1 MSDLRYQGYDVSRN
15 DRAAATADAI
25 LRFRRVRSEM
35 LPQELFAEPGW
46 DLLLELFVADANG
59 HRLTAR
65 DVSDRD
71 NIPPS
76 VLSRWLIHLTQIGFI
91 VGDGDGN
98 LDDLLTLSG
107 KALDVIERVMI
118 RANELAESVE

>member
-1 MSDLRYQGYDVSRN
+1 MAKRDQS
-15 DRAAATADAI
+15 AATAEAI
-25 LRFRRVRSEM
+25 LKFRRIRSAI
-35 LPQELFAEPGW
+35 LPRELFAEPGW

-65 DVSDRD
+65 DVADRD
-71 NIPPS
+71 NIPPT
-76 VLSRWLIHLTQIGFI
+76 VLSYWLIHLTKIGFI

-107 KALDVIERVMI
+107 KALNILETAMDS
-118 RANELAESVE
+118 ANEVRESVE

>member
-1 MSDLRYQGYDVSRN
+1 MQAR
-15 DRAAATADAI
+15 DRAAATAGAI
-25 LRFRRVRSEM
+25 LKFRRIRSEI
-35 LPQELFAEPGW
+35 LPKESFAEPGW

-65 DVSDRD
+65 AVSEQN

-76 VLSRWLIHLTQIGFI
+76 VLSRWLMHLTQIGFI

-98 LDDLLTLSG
+98 LDDPLTLSG
-107 KALDVIERVMI
+107 KALDTI
-118 RANELAESVE
+118 ESVMAKADELREAVQ

>member
-1 MSDLRYQGYDVSRN
+1 MRKS
-15 DRAAATADAI
+15 DRAAATATAI
-25 LRFRRVRSEM
+25 LKFRRMRSEL
-35 LPQELFAEPGW
+35 LPPELFAEPGW
-46 DLLLELFVADANG
+46 DLLLELFIADANG

-65 DVSDRD
+65 DVSDRN

-76 VLSRWLIHLTQIGFI
+76 VLSRWLLHLTQIGFV

-107 KALDVIERVMI
+107 KALDSIEAILTEADALR
-118 RANELAESVE
+118 ESVE

>member
-1 MSDLRYQGYDVSRN
+1 VEKS
-15 DRAAATADAI
+15 DRAAVIAVAV
-25 LRFRRVRSEM
+25 LEFRRTRSEF
-35 LPQELFAEPGW
+35 LPRELFAEPGW

-65 DVSDRD
+65 KVGDRN

-76 VLSRWLIHLTQIGFI
+76 VLSRWLIHLTQIGYI

-98 LDDLLTLSG
+98 LDDLLTLSA
-107 KALDVIERVMI
+107 KALDVIEVVMVK
-118 RANELAESVE
+118 ANELRERVD

>member
-1 MSDLRYQGYDVSRN
+1 MAKN
-15 DRAAATADAI
+15 DRAAATAVAI
-25 LRFRRVRSEM
+25 LKFRRVRAEM
-35 LPQELFAEPGW
+35 LPQEMFSEPGW

-65 DVSDRD
+65 DVSDRA
-71 NIPPS
+71 NIPPT
-76 VLSRWLIHLTQIGFI
+76 VLSRWLLHLTQIGFI

-107 KALDVIERVMI
+107 KALDAI
-118 RANELAESVE
+118 ESVMAKADELRETVQ

>member
-1 MSDLRYQGYDVSRN
+1 MSG
-15 DRAAATADAI
+15 DRAASTAVAI
-25 LRFRRVRSEM
+25 LNLRRVRSEM
-35 LPQELFAEPGW
+35 LPPELFAEPGW
-46 DLLLELFVADANG
+46 DLLLELFVADAHG

-65 DVSDRD
+65 EVSNRAD
-71 NIPPS
+71 IPPS

-107 KALDVIERVMI
+107 KALSAIEGFMI
-118 RANELAESVE
+118 GAGKLLTVE

>member
-1 MSDLRYQGYDVSRN
+1 
-15 DRAAATADAI
+15 
-25 LRFRRVRSEM
+25 M
-35 LPQELFAEPGW
+35 LPQEMFSEPGW

-65 DVSDRD
+65 DVSDRA
-71 NIPPS
+71 NIPPT
-76 VLSRWLIHLTQIGFI
+76 VLSRWLLHLTQIGFI

-107 KALDVIERVMI
+107 KALDAI
-118 RANELAESVE
+118 ESVMAKADELRETVQ

>member
-1 MSDLRYQGYDVSRN
+1 MEAR
-15 DRAAATADAI
+15 DRAAATAEAI
-25 LRFRRVRSEM
+25 LKFRRIRSEI
-35 LPQELFAEPGW
+35 LPRELFAEPGW

-65 DVSDRD
+65 VVSERD
-71 NIPPS
+71 NILPS

-98 LDDLLTLSG
+98 LDDPLTLSG
-107 KALDVIERVMI
+107 KALDTIEFVM
-118 RANELAESVE
+118 AKADELRESVG

>member
-1 MSDLRYQGYDVSRN
+1 VESR
-15 DRAAATADAI
+15 DRAAATAGAI
-25 LRFRRVRSEM
+25 LKFRRIRSEI
-35 LPQELFAEPGW
+35 LPRELFAEPGW

-59 HRLTAR
+59 YHLTAR
-65 DVSDRD
+65 AVSERD

-98 LDDLLTLSG
+98 LDDPLTLSG
-107 KALDVIERVMI
+107 KALDTIESVMGK
-118 RANELAESVE
+118 ANELREAIEQTYRNGLLP

>member
-1 MSDLRYQGYDVSRN
+1 MEKR

-25 LRFRRVRSEM
+25 LRFRRIRSEL
-35 LPQELFAEPGW
+35 LPHELFAEPGW
-46 DLLLELFVADANG
+46 DLLLELFVADAHG

-65 DVSDRD
+65 EVSDRD
-71 NIPPS
+71 NIPPT
-76 VLSRWLIHLTQIGFI
+76 VLSRWLIHLTQIGYI

-107 KALDVIERVMI
+107 KALDIIEIV
-118 RANELAESVE
+118 LAKASQVRDSVE

>member
-1 MSDLRYQGYDVSRN
+1 MEAR
-15 DRAAATADAI
+15 DRAAATAGAI
-25 LRFRRVRSEM
+25 LKFRRIRSEI
-35 LPQELFAEPGW
+35 LPRELFAEPGW

-65 DVSDRD
+65 AVSERD

-91 VGDGDGN
+91 IGDGDGN
-98 LDDLLTLSG
+98 LDDALTLSG
-107 KALDVIERVMI
+107 EALDTIDSVM
-118 RANELAESVE
+118 AKADELRESVE

>member
-1 MSDLRYQGYDVSRN
+1 VEAR
-15 DRAAATADAI
+15 DRAAATAGAI
-25 LRFRRVRSEM
+25 LKFRRIRSEI
-35 LPQELFAEPGW
+35 LPCELFAEPGW

-65 DVSDRD
+65 AVSERD

-91 VGDGDGN
+91 VGDGNGN
-98 LDDLLTLSG
+98 LDDPLTLSG
-107 KALDVIERVMI
+107 KALDTVESVMAK
-118 RANELAESVE
+118 ANELREAVN